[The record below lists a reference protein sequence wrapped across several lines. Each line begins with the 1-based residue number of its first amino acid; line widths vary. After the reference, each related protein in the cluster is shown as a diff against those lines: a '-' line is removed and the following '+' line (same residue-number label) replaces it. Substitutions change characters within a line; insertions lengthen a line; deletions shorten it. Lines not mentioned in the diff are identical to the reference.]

1 MRTLTIAVACL
12 SLIACGESSPA
23 KKSGSESSP
32 LNPPKL
38 IQDSVDSALTGSWV
52 LDALPQ
58 SPTPFDKLYP
68 RQRPMLFIQA
78 GSKMLSGSTGCNRF
92 SATLST
98 AGNRLNLT
106 GLTSSTLVCPGDAET
121 TFMKALKSSTQYSF
135 RNNEELVLGADS
147 LTWMVFRKK

>member
-1 MRTLTIAVACL
+1 
-12 SLIACGESSPA
+12 
-23 KKSGSESSP
+23 
-32 LNPPKL
+32 
-38 IQDSVDSALTGSWV
+38 
-52 LDALPQ
+52 
-58 SPTPFDKLYP
+58 
-68 RQRPMLFIQA
+68 MLFIQP

-92 SATLST
+92 NATLST

-135 RNNEELVLGADS
+135 RNNEELVLGTDS